1 MEQSKESSKQSLFM
15 IIGFLLYSVI
25 ALAGNDFTLGYDGST
40 FSLDYAFYGYGLI
53 VLSILIGIAFWFYF
67 WRKCGFRNNYFF
79 LICVGVC
86 FLGNTLALSLFPSVL
101 KINDSFTYN
110 LNSHFRIFLIFA
122 YLSLSIFIYNFYAF
136 FPLLKKNRNS
146 FSFILE
152 LIVIIAIASIFVS
165 YITDFNDYVAL
176 FRGNESF
183 ISSFYGHKNVFGL
196 ILLFGLMAEMFLF
209 ELDKAKW
216 RIVPVIYIFVS
227 LCVLNAKSALLASI
241 VLIFGY
247 ILYVGLTNFRTRKKL
262 SISCFAIFLLFAVAS
277 IALLLVPIPN
287 DDGLF
292 SSFLLTC
299 RSIFSN
305 GENSTV
311 GTRYIIYK
319 KLFDQLKLSST
330 FLMFGFGDT
339 NFQYSFAYAIDSS
352 SPDAPIYRS
361 WPSHNGFL
369 ECLARGGV
377 LRLVIYGLV
386 LVYLI
391 YKFIKKYKTNKNSTI
406 FLSLI
411 AFFPFLIRTMAEYEY
426 LFLEGWK
433 GLVFAFFIV
442 VPILSNEK
450 EEGRGFEI
458 SFVFDAIKS
467 SWQFIFSICGSALLC
482 LSLLLNKWWSF
493 AFLLPLGLILLTVFA
508 FLYIKKNKILTIW
521 TLCLSFLIDLA
532 VGLGFGLCKSMPLL
546 GLLFAPFFGSLI
558 PFLSYMFYLDFDL
571 IKSFKGNKE
580 GYFN

>member
-1 MEQSKESSKQSLFM
+1 MEQSKESSKQSFLL
-15 IIGFLLYSVI
+15 IIGFLLYSAI

-53 VLSILIGIAFWFYF
+53 ILSILIGVAFWFYF
-67 WRKCGFRNNYFF
+67 QKKCNFKNNYFF
-79 LICVGVC
+79 LICVGIC

-101 KINDSFTYN
+101 RINDSFTYN
-110 LNSHFRIFLIFA
+110 MNSSFKIFLIFA
-122 YLSLSIFIYNFYAF
+122 YLSLAIFIYNFYAF
-136 FPLLKKNRNS
+136 FPLLKKNKNS

-152 LIVIIAIASIFVS
+152 LIVIVAIASIFIS
-165 YITDFNDYVAL
+165 YITDFNDYVAI
-176 FRGNESF
+176 FNGNESF

-196 ILLFGLMAEMFLF
+196 ILFFGLMAEMYLF

-216 RIVPVIYIFVS
+216 RIAPAIYIFVS
-227 LCVLNAKSALLASI
+227 LCFLNAKSSLLASI

-247 ILYVGLTNFRTRKKL
+247 ILYVGLINFRIKKKL
-262 SISCFAIFLLFAVAS
+262 SISCFAIFIFFALAS
-277 IALLLVPIPN
+277 IVLLLIPVPG

-299 RSIFSN
+299 RSIFS
-305 GENSTV
+305 GGANSTV

-319 KLFDQLKLSST
+319 KLFDQLSLSST

-352 SPDAPIYRS
+352 SPDAPIYLS

-377 LRLVIYGLV
+377 LRLTIYGLV
-386 LVYLI
+386 LAYLI
-391 YKFIKKYKTNKNSTI
+391 YRFIKKYKTNKNPNI

-426 LFLEGWK
+426 LFLDGWR
-433 GLVFAFFIV
+433 GFLFAFFIV

-450 EEGRGFEI
+450 EEGHGFAI
-458 SFVFDAIKS
+458 NFVLDTIKGY
-467 SWQFIFSICGSALLC
+467 WQFIFSISGSALFC

-493 AFLLPLGLILLTVFA
+493 AFLLPLGLILLILFA
-508 FLYIKKNKILTIW
+508 FLYIKKNKLLTIW
-521 TLCLSFLIDLA
+521 TLCFCLLVDLA
-532 VGLGFGLCKSMPLL
+532 IGLGFGLSNSMPLL
-546 GLLFAPFFGSLI
+546 GLIFAPFFGSLI
-558 PFLSYMFYLDFDL
+558 PFLSYMVYLDFDL
-571 IKSFKGNKE
+571 IKSFNRNKE
-580 GYFN
+580 SYIN